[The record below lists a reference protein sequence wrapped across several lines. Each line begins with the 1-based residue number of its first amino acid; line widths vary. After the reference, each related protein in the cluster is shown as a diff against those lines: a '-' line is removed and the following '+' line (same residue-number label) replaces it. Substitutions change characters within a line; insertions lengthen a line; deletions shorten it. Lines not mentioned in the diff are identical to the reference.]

1 MSASNSRLFKVSVI
15 IPNYNYAQYVGQA
28 IDSALAL
35 DWPDVEVI
43 VVDDGSNDASREV
56 IARHAAGHANRIQVI
71 HQANQGQVGAC
82 NTGFA
87 ASTGQVIIFLDSDD
101 FLEPSVIREVAGVW
115 RPGISK
121 VQFQMRCVG
130 ADGRPIGSFLPQFH
144 VTPEPGQIRQWVMH
158 TSAYPTPP
166 GSGNVYDRHYLEKI
180 FPLDHAG
187 GRASDSCCI
196 AAAPYL
202 GDVITIPKP
211 LVSYRIHGKNDG
223 AFSGL
228 DVQRFAREVTRATQL
243 FDYARRIAKNAGYE
257 VNQEAIRYSLTL
269 LPYRVASY
277 KLAPQ
282 THPWP
287 QDHALRM
294 LADLMRGTFMPQGMG
309 RNGQIAIAAWT
320 MLVLTLPQHMARKVI
335 LWRFASGSRPPLLI
349 KTLKA
354 VGVLR

>member
-1 MSASNSRLFKVSVI
+1 MSAPNSRPLKVSVI

-43 VVDDGSNDASREV
+43 VVDDGSNDDSRDV
-56 IARHAAGHANRIQVI
+56 IARHAARHADRIQVI
-71 HQANQGQVGAC
+71 HQTNQGQVGAC

-87 ASTGQVIIFLDSDD
+87 ASQGEVIIFLDSDD
-101 FLEPSVIREVAGVW
+101 FLEPSVIREVAAVW
-115 RPGISK
+115 RQGISK

-130 ADGRPIGSFLPQFH
+130 ADGHPIGSFLPQYH
-144 VTPEPGQIRQWVMH
+144 VTPDPVQIKQWVMS

-166 GSGNVYDRHYLEKI
+166 GSGNVYARTYLEKI

-243 FDYARRIAKNAGYE
+243 FDYSRRIAKTAACE
-257 VNQEAIRYSLTL
+257 VDQGAIRYSLTL

-277 KLAPQ
+277 KLAPRS
-282 THPWP
+282 HPWP
-287 QDHALRM
+287 HDDALRM
-294 LADLMRGTFMPQGMG
+294 LGDLVRGIFMPQGMG
-309 RNGQIAIAAWT
+309 RNGQIAITAWT
-320 MLVLTLPQHMARKVI
+320 ILVMALPQGLARQVI
-335 LWRFASGSRPPLLI
+335 LWRFASGSRPQLLI